1 MCRLCCHLIPEA
13 TRLDPTCD
21 PIVTCRRRQ
30 AGFGALNNYKFGA
43 RFVGRVA
50 NPTSLLHFT
59 CAKAAKNPQRSI
71 MGGDVPVTTAASR
84 KLQLRA
90 NDVGTTKAHTPWG
103 RLRVNWGCAAVRAR

>member
-71 MGGDVPVTTAASR
+71 MGGDVPVEEGELDAVLNRRRSNTEASSGRWATTLPDVHST
-84 KLQLRA
+84 RA
-90 NDVGTTKAHTPWG
+90 GPD
-103 RLRVNWGCAAVRAR
+103 